1 MSHSRTNI
9 IGKYN
14 SYENPLSQQGFALF
28 ISLIIVLLVGIVAV
42 SSLRITE
49 MTEVLSGNSIE
60 RSRAFQAAEGALIEG
75 EKSAIEMTEGR
86 IFANTTGSYGLYSSG
101 NLPEN
106 WWRDPT
112 DINVTTADL
121 EYPAV
126 ASNPT
131 YVVEEVGDYV
141 SDGGSGI
148 VSLDRGSASY
158 GRKTSSGREVVLYRL
173 QSHGVGVTDVSQAV
187 VESLYVQDR

>member
-1 MSHSRTNI
+1 MSHSRTSI

-14 SYENPLSQQGFALF
+14 SYKNPQYQQGFALF

-75 EKSAIEMTEGR
+75 EKSAIEMTEER
-86 IFANTTGSYGLYSSG
+86 IFANSTGSYGLYSSG
-101 NLPEN
+101 DLPEN

-112 DINVTTADL
+112 EINVTAAAL

-126 ASNPT
+126 ASSPT

-173 QSHGVGVTDVSQAV
+173 QSHGVGLTDVSQAV